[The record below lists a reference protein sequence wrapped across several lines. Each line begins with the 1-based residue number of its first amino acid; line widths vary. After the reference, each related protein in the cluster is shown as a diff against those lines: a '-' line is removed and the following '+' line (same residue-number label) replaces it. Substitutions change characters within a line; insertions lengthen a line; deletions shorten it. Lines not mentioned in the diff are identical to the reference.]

1 MEMYKVLWVDDQN
14 LDFQGCRTSFFN
26 GMQLYA
32 ENWDIELV
40 PFTNWEDGASELRR
54 NFNDYSAIILDAYCR
69 LTNQGIEDDIFIS
82 TVLVELNTIFTRSD
96 RKIPWYIFSAGTME
110 GFRSQ
115 IRTAENYHLPEWGN
129 MLYIKTAI
137 EDSIEHKSKMFE
149 NIRRVAINQSINV
162 ILHKHDD
169 VFCLLGS
176 GREINSDEAR
186 RLMITMLSVFYYPEE
201 YHNYEYSGNPIRK
214 VLEHLFR
221 SARDYGLLPD
231 VFFNDNRIAMQWA
244 SRFMAG
250 QTVEIDSNGSAVRWG
265 NNEDSIFPKEEA
277 AIVKNLLLY
286 ANVNSHT
293 QEEDNN
299 PWRIDIDKRY
309 LFNAYLCSLCY
320 IIKWYGEYVRTYND
334 YVTNFRNIREIEPEI
349 GSKYNGIVCVP
360 QIDEEGEWHYEEC
373 WLYISSWKPEWK
385 MRLKEIQ
392 PNKNNKTKDR
402 YPYFAKYD
410 KLTSE

>member
-1 MEMYKVLWVDDQN
+1 MEMYKVLWIDDQN

-54 NFNDYSAIILDAYCR
+54 NINDYSAIILDAYCR

-82 TVLVELNTIFTRSD
+82 AVLVELNTIFTSTG

-115 IRTAENYHLPEWGN
+115 IRTAEYYHLPEWGN
-129 MLYIKTAI
+129 MLYVKTAI

-149 NIRRVAINQSINV
+149 NIRRVAIDQSINV

-176 GREINSDEAR
+176 GKVIDSEEAR
-186 RLMITMLSVFYYPEE
+186 WLMRSMLSVLYYPEE
-201 YHNYEYSGNPIRK
+201 FHNYEFGGNPIRK
-214 VLEHLFR
+214 VIEHLFR
-221 SARDYGLLPD
+221 SARDRGLLPE

-320 IIKWYGEYVRTYND
+320 IIKWYGEYVRKHKD
-334 YVTNFRNIREIEPEI
+334 YDTNLRNIREVGLDQSVE
-349 GSKYNGIVCVP
+349 YNGIECAP
-360 QIDEEGEWHYEEC
+360 EQDEEGVWHYKEC
-373 WLYISSWKPEWK
+373 YLKLKYWNPEHK
-385 MRLKEIQ
+385 MRLKEVQ
-392 PNKNNKTKDR
+392 QNTGDTKDR
-402 YPYFAKYD
+402 YPFFARYD
-410 KLTSE
+410 KLG